1 MKQVTLKLVKSYIK
15 EGHSANQIAELFGI
29 KYSELN
35 TTLAQHDSSIRKL
48 KQELGIKPQI
58 RAWKT
63 IHKNR
68 AMEAYQSATSSGIKA
83 SVSRKFRKEYGLD
96 IKSEISKTEIAKILS
111 EKVEPIA
118 KVESIEKK
126 AIKENFLK
134 KEVELM
140 IPRKMLDLIEAQN
153 KKIKELTDRVW
164 LLEYTAR
171 N

>member
-29 KYSELN
+29 KYAELN
-35 TTLAQHDSSIRKL
+35 ATLAQHDTSLRKL
-48 KQELGIKPQI
+48 KKELGIKPQI

-63 IHKNR
+63 IRKNR

-83 SVSRKFRKEYGLD
+83 SVSRKFRKEFDLD
-96 IKSEISKTEIAKILS
+96 IKTEIEKNKVEPFA
-111 EKVEPIA
+111 KVEPIA
-118 KVESIEKK
+118 KVESVVKK
-126 AIKENFLK
+126 AVKENFLK

-164 LLEYTAR
+164 LLEFTTR